1 MHPFPCGKSENTGRT
16 GPVMTSELG
25 RDARNGGRTDHAGME
40 RTPVT
45 DDSYPPMAGQR
56 LPALASHYEQNE

>member
-1 MHPFPCGKSENTGRT
+1 
-16 GPVMTSELG
+16 MTSELG